1 MHVNL
6 TRKTQQVY
14 GGGHKSKGRIVT
26 FVRDAALQGQGD
38 YEVGFVIDETDM
50 TLYRRGHAGAEYR
63 VTDTALAIDKVT
75 PLNRK

>member
-1 MHVNL
+1 M
-6 TRKTQQVY
+6 
-14 GGGHKSKGRIVT
+14 
-26 FVRDAALQGQGD
+26 RDAALQGQGD